1 MYQWRA
7 FARDLEPDH
16 PSLLLDYNPATLA
29 PQSQTPLIRRFH
41 DDFPELYMA
50 LIKALRIRRM
60 AAQTEK
66 SYLARLVR
74 FFQFHQWQDI
84 DTSGDNK
91 ISEYLE

>member
-1 MYQWRA
+1 
-7 FARDLEPDH
+7 
-16 PSLLLDYNPATLA
+16 
-29 PQSQTPLIRRFH
+29 
-41 DDFPELYMA
+41 MA